1 MKRPPNRRERR
12 EHLQRPSSV
21 EPPPSR
27 TQRVRQW
34 LRRARRAPDIIKL
47 FAYVLGA
54 LGLMKIFELVAPSSP
69 IGWFVAVLILGVPA
83 MILIA
88 IAGFLALRARFRMFG
103 VH

>member
-34 LRRARRAPDIIKL
+34 LRRAPDIIKL
-47 FAYVLGA
+47 SACVLGA

-69 IGWFVAVLILGVPA
+69 TGWFVAVLILGVPA

>member
-12 EHLQRPSSV
+12 EHLQRPPSG

-27 TQRVRQW
+27 TQRARQW
-34 LRRARRAPDIIKL
+34 LRRVRRAPDIIKL
-47 FAYVLGA
+47 SACVLGA
-54 LGLMKIFELVAPSSP
+54 LGLMKIYELVAPSSP
-69 IGWFVAVLILGVPA
+69 TGWLVAVFILGVPA